1 MNQKL
6 PYSGSTLDR
15 GVLYRRDPQLL
26 EQARK
31 DPNTVLVLFWR
42 DRCLMSQGQP
52 MQLRISD
59 AKAEAVLQ
67 AAPTTVFLG
76 HEGETAMIAV
86 DLSMFAYA
94 RGILHWNRNQQYCG
108 ACGSETQ
115 MGEGGHVRKCQGA
128 NCGKLLFP
136 RIEPAVICLVENQGS
151 PRKCLLGR
159 PKGAAEGVYATLA
172 GFVEIGESLEDAVR
186 REIREEA
193 GVGLERVVYQAS
205 QPWPFPAGL
214 MVGFRAVAIT
224 EATNVDLQ
232 ELEEARWFTREE
244 LIDKLAQDDARRKD
258 KSKFRDSIERYLI
271 ESWLR
276 EPDLN

>member
-1 MNQKL
+1 MNHKL

-59 AKAEAVLQ
+59 AKVEAVLQ

-76 HEGETAMIAV
+76 H
-86 DLSMFAYA
+86 
-94 RGILHWNRNQQYCG
+94 
-108 ACGSETQ
+108 
-115 MGEGGHVRKCQGA
+115 EGGHVRKCQGA

-172 GFVEIGESLEDAVR
+172 GFAEIGESLEDAVR

-244 LIDKLAQDDARRKD
+244 LIEKLAQDDARRKD